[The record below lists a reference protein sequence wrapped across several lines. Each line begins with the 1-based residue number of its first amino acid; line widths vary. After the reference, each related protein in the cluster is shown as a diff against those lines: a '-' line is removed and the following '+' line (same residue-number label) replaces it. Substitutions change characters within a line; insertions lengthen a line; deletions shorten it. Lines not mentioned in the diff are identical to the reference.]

1 MLDYS
6 TSKDSTILHEAVEG
20 DQPDVI
26 QLLLLH
32 AFKPDVQAKGGI
44 TPLHLAVTNG
54 QIDCVR
60 ALIENGAD
68 ISVSDNQGQDA
79 ITKAERRSKKRD
91 SEAVMKYLSS
101 KRKASKT

>member
-1 MLDYS
+1 M
-6 TSKDSTILHEAVEG
+6 
-20 DQPDVI
+20 I

-32 AFKPDVQAKGGI
+32 GFNPDVQAKGGI

-68 ISVSDNQGQDA
+68 ISVQDNQGQDA
-79 ITKAERRSKKRD
+79 ITKAEQRSKKRD

-101 KRKASKT
+101 KRKASKTT

>member
-1 MLDYS
+1 M
-6 TSKDSTILHEAVEG
+6 
-20 DQPDVI
+20 I

-32 AFKPDVQAKGGI
+32 GFNPDVQAKGGI

-68 ISVSDNQGQDA
+68 ISVRDNQGQDA
-79 ITKAERRSKKRD
+79 ITKAEQRSKKRD

-101 KRKASKT
+101 KRKASKTM

>member
-1 MLDYS
+1 M
-6 TSKDSTILHEAVEG
+6 HEAVEG
-20 DQPDVI
+20 DQPDMI

-32 AFKPDVQAKGGI
+32 GFNPDVRAKGGI

-68 ISVSDNQGQDA
+68 ISVRDNQGQDA
-79 ITKAERRSKKRD
+79 ITKAEQRSKKRD
-91 SEAVMKYLSS
+91 SEAIIKYLSS
-101 KRKASKT
+101 KRKTSKSS